1 MSHPLAD
8 IFHQAARLNAE
19 DPRRAGN
26 TLAIETG
33 KEVIATG
40 DLHGHRQN
48 LMKII
53 AFADLPARPDRRLVL
68 QEIIHGDPDARTGAD
83 RSVDVLLRAAR
94 LKLAHPEQ
102 VIFLLG
108 NHDVAQATG
117 NEITKGGRG
126 VCEAFAAGVRSSVE
140 PGEAGEVLAAI
151 NEFLLSI
158 PIAARSPGGV
168 MMLHTLPTPR
178 RMAQAGKDVP
188 AGPYNPQSLARGGCV
203 YEWTWGR
210 DPTPEQIDELAG
222 RLGVA
227 YFVLAHKRIETPF
240 EVVSPRAII
249 ITAEHERGAVLRFSS
264 DEPLD
269 EQTVQEHLRPIAA
282 LGRGN

>member
-1 MSHPLAD
+1 MPHPLAD
-8 IFHQAARLNAE
+8 IFRQAARLNAE

-26 TLAIETG
+26 VLAIEGG

-48 LMKII
+48 LMKIA
-53 AFADLPARPDRRLVL
+53 AFADLPGRPDRRLVL
-68 QEIIHGDPDARTGAD
+68 QEIIHGDPDARTGGD

-140 PGEAGEVLAAI
+140 PDAAGEVLAAI

-158 PIAARSPGGV
+158 PIAATTPGGV
-168 MMLHTLPTPR
+168 MMIHTLPTPQ
-178 RMAQAGKDVP
+178 RMGLAGKDVP
-188 AGPYNPQSLARGGCV
+188 AGPYTPQGLARGGCV

-210 DPTPEQIDELAG
+210 NQTPEQIDELAG
-222 RLGVA
+222 RLGVS
-227 YFVLAHKRIETPF
+227 YFVLAHKRIETRF

-269 EQTVQEHLRPIAA
+269 ERTVLERLQPIAA

>member
-8 IFHQAARLNAE
+8 IFRQAARLNAE

-83 RSVDVLLRAAR
+83 RSIDVLLRAAR
-94 LKLAHPEQ
+94 LKLAHPKQ

-168 MMLHTLPTPR
+168 MMLHTLPTPQ
-178 RMAQAGKDVP
+178 RMAQAGNDVP
-188 AGPYNPQSLARGGCV
+188 AGPYTPQTLARGGCV

-210 DPTPEQIDELAG
+210 NPTPEQIDELAG
-222 RLGVA
+222 RLGVT

-269 EQTVQEHLRPIAA
+269 EQTVQGHLRPIAA

>member
-1 MSHPLAD
+1 MSNPLAD
-8 IFHQAARLNAE
+8 IFRQAARLNAE

-26 TLAIETG
+26 TLAIEAG

-48 LMKII
+48 LMKIA
-53 AFADLPARPDRRLVL
+53 AFADLPGRPDRRLVL
-68 QEIIHGDPDARTGAD
+68 QEIVHGDPDARTGAD
-83 RSVDVLLRAAR
+83 RSVDVLLRAVR

-102 VIFLLG
+102 VVFLLG
-108 NHDVAQATG
+108 NHDIAQATG

-126 VCEAFAAGVRSSVE
+126 VCEAFTAGVRNSVE
-140 PGEAGEVLAAI
+140 PGEAGEVMAAI
-151 NEFLLSI
+151 HEFLLSI
-158 PIAARSPGGV
+158 PIAARTPGGV
-168 MMLHTLPTPR
+168 MMLHTLPTPQ
-178 RMAQAGKDVP
+178 RMSLAGKDVP
-188 AGPYNPQSLARGGCV
+188 AGPYTPQSLARGGCV

-210 DPTPEQIDELAG
+210 NPTPEQIDELAG
-222 RLGVA
+222 RLGAA

-240 EVVSPRAII
+240 EIISPRAII

-269 EQTVQEHLRPIAA
+269 EQTVQQRLRPIAT
-282 LGRGN
+282 LGK